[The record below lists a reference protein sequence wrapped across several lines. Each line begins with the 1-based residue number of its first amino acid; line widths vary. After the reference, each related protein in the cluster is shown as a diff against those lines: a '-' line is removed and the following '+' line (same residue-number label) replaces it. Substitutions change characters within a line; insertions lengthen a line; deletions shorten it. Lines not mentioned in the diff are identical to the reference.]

1 MEVREMSRKIGLTL
15 AALLASQAEVSAA
28 AAVGEKAPAVE
39 PKEWLNSK
47 EAVTWNQL
55 KGRVILVEK
64 WATW

>member
-1 MEVREMSRKIGLTL
+1 MSRSFGLAL
-15 AALLASQAEVSAA
+15 AALLASQAEISAA

-47 EAVTWNQL
+47 DAITWSQL
-55 KGRVILVEK
+55 KGRVILIEK